1 MYKVYCDGLLLYHS
15 KLENLKISNPSL
27 DLELNKTGAFD
38 FVIYSDHPYYGM
50 IKKLT
55 SIITVTQDDYPL
67 FRGRVLDEDVGWHNE
82 KNIVCEGDMAFLL
95 DSVLRPFS
103 FSGTVADFLSY
114 VLSLH
119 NPQVDGVK
127 QFQIGTVTVDGNIN
141 YDATDYINTKETIE
155 KALLEPFGGYIK
167 TRFEDGVAYLDY
179 VKEFNLLAPQ
189 TIEFGK
195 NLLDLK
201 RIRKGGDIGTVLI
214 PLGAKV
220 KDADGKDTEQRLTI
234 ASVNGGA
241 DFIQDDDAVA
251 EFGVIVKTAIFEDI
265 TDPAELKTAGQAQL
279 AEIVNQWESIELT
292 AADLATV
299 DKKITSFHLGTQ
311 VDAKSKHHGLD
322 HRFLVSKLSI
332 KPLEPGANKLTLGRT
347 QLTFSEAVK
356 GVSNGQALVLE
367 AVEKTAQA
375 NAEAVYNLEQNTQ
388 ASIQLAE
395 GNITSAISEK
405 VYLKEETEALISE
418 VSTKL
423 EQTASGFEMQ
433 FTQFNAD
440 VAAVAAN
447 VDAEFEERR
456 RYIRFE
462 DGNIIQGAED
472 SPFQKVQ
479 SATKESYYDNGKEV
493 AYFSNQMLHVTDGEF
508 NHSLRIGR
516 FAFMPR
522 ANGNVSFKKVV
533 E

>member
-15 KLENLKISNPSL
+15 KLQKLKIFNPTL

-38 FVIYSDHPYYGM
+38 FTIYPEHPYYGM
-50 IKKLT
+50 IKKLA
-55 SIITVTQDDYPL
+55 SIITVTQDDYMI

-103 FSGTVADFLSY
+103 FSGTIAEFVAY

-119 NPQVDGVK
+119 NPQVEAVKHFQVGTMGVE
-127 QFQIGTVTVDGNIN
+127 GNIN
-141 YDATDYINTKETIE
+141 YDASDYITAKETLE
-155 KALLEPFGGYIK
+155 KALLEPLGGYIK
-167 TRFEDGVAYLDY
+167 TRFENGVAYLDY
-179 VKEFNLLAPQ
+179 IKEFNLLSPQ

-220 KDADGKDTEQRLTI
+220 KDEEGKDTEQRLTI

-241 DFIQDDDAVA
+241 DFIQDDDAIK
-251 EFGVIVKTAIFEDI
+251 EFRTIVKPVIFEDI
-265 TDPAELKTAGQAQL
+265 TDPAELKAAGEARL
-279 AEIVNQWESIELT
+279 AELVNQWESIELT

-299 DKKITSFHLGTQ
+299 NKKFTSFHLGTQ
-311 VDAKSKHHGLD
+311 VDAKSTHHGLD
-322 HRFLVSKLSI
+322 HRFLVTKLSL
-332 KPLEPGANKLTLGRT
+332 KLHEPGANKLTMGKT
-347 QLTFSEAVK
+347 VMTFSEAVK

-395 GNITSAISEK
+395 QNITAAVSEK
-405 VYLKEETEALISE
+405 VYLKEETEALVSE
-418 VSTKL
+418 VSTQF
-423 EQTASGFEMQ
+423 EQTTSSFEMQ

-447 VDAEFEERR
+447 MDAEFEERR

-479 SATKESYYDNGKEV
+479 SATKESYYDSGKEV

-508 NHSLRIGR
+508 NHSLRIGK

>member
-1 MYKVYCDGLLLYHS
+1 MYKVYCDGLPLYQS
-15 KLENLKISNPSL
+15 KLQNLKIFNASL

-38 FVIYSDHPYYGM
+38 FTIYPKHPRYGM

-55 SIITVTQDDYPL
+55 SIIAVTQDDYMI

-82 KNIVCEGDMAFLL
+82 KNIICEGDLAFLL

-103 FSGTVADFLSY
+103 FSGTIAEFVAY

-119 NPQVDGVK
+119 NPQVDAVKHFQVGTIGVE
-127 QFQIGTVTVDGNIN
+127 GNIN
-141 YDATDYINTKETIE
+141 YDASDYITAKETLE
-155 KALLEPFGGYIK
+155 KALLEPLGGYIK
-167 TRFEDGVAYLDY
+167 TRYKDGVAYLDY
-179 VKEFNLLAPQ
+179 VKEFNLLSPQ

-214 PLGAKV
+214 PLGAKL

-265 TDPAELKTAGQAQL
+265 TDPAELKTAGQAHL

-332 KPLEPGANKLTLGRT
+332 KLLEPGANKLTLGRT
-347 QLTFSEAVK
+347 HLTFSEAVN
-356 GVSNGQALVLE
+356 GVANGQALVLE

-395 GNITSAISEK
+395 GNITAAVSEK
-405 VYLKEETEALISE
+405 VYLKEETESLISE

-423 EQTASGFEMQ
+423 EQTSSGFEMQ
-433 FTQFNAD
+433 FTKFNAD
-440 VAAVAAN
+440 LEAVATGA
-447 VDAEFEERR
+447 DAEFEEIKK
-456 RYIRFE
+456 YIRFV
-462 DGNIIQGAED
+462 DGKILLGEVGNELELQIANDRISFLQDGA
-472 SPFQKVQ
+472 
-479 SATKESYYDNGKEV
+479 EV
-493 AYFSNQMLHVTDGEF
+493 AYFSNRKLYVTDAEIL
-508 NHSLRIGR
+508 HSLQLGS

-522 ANGNVSFKKVV
+522 ANGNLSFKKIT
-533 E
+533 

>member
-15 KLENLKISNPSL
+15 KLQNLKIFNASL

-38 FVIYSDHPYYGM
+38 FTIYSDHPYYGM
-50 IKKLT
+50 IKKLA
-55 SIITVTQDDYPL
+55 SIITVTQDDYMI

-82 KNIVCEGDMAFLL
+82 KNIVCEGDLAFLL

-103 FSGTVADFLSY
+103 FSGTVAEFVAY

-119 NPQVDGVK
+119 NPQVEAVKHFQVGTIGVE
-127 QFQIGTVTVDGNIN
+127 GNIN
-141 YDATDYINTKETIE
+141 YDASDYITAKETLE
-155 KALLEPFGGYIK
+155 KALLEPLGGYIK
-167 TRFEDGVAYLDY
+167 TRYEDGVAYLDY
-179 VKEFNLLAPQ
+179 VKESNLLSPQ

-214 PLGAKV
+214 PLGAKL
-220 KDADGKDTEQRLTI
+220 KDAEGKDTGQRLTI

-241 DFIQDDDAVA
+241 DFIQDDDAIP
-251 EFGVIVKTAIFEDI
+251 EFTTIVKPVIFDDI
-265 TDPAELKTAGQAQL
+265 TDPLELKTAGEAQL
-279 AEIVNQWESIELT
+279 AESVNQWESIELT

-299 DKKITSFHLGTQ
+299 NKSITSFHLGTQ
-311 VDAKSKHHGLD
+311 VDAKSKHHGLN

-332 KPLEPGANKLTLGRT
+332 KLLEPGANKLTLGRT

-395 GNITSAISEK
+395 GNITAAVTEK
-405 VYLKEETEALISE
+405 VYLKEDVDAVVSE
-418 VSTKL
+418 MSTQL

-433 FTQFNAD
+433 FTKFNAD
-440 VAAVAAN
+440 LEAVATGA
-447 VDAEFEERR
+447 DAEFEEIKK
-456 RYIRFE
+456 YIRFE
-462 DGNIIQGAED
+462 DGKILLGEVGNELELQIANNRISFLQDGA
-472 SPFQKVQ
+472 
-479 SATKESYYDNGKEV
+479 EV
-493 AYFSNQMLHVTDGEF
+493 AYFSDRKLHVTDAEF
-508 NHSLRIGR
+508 QHSLRVGN

-522 ANGNVSFKKVV
+522 ANGNTSFKLVT
-533 E
+533 